1 MSHVIHALILGL
13 VLFALMK
20 YGLKQSNS
28 MAQDRA
34 VLIAALA
41 LVYMTLFGH
50 RLPGKINSN
59 IMA

>member
-1 MSHVIHALILGL
+1 MSHVIHAILLGL
-13 VLFALMK
+13 ALYLVMK

-28 MAQDRA
+28 MSTDRA
-34 VLIAALA
+34 VLIASIS